1 MKKTIVIFLL
11 FITGIG
17 FAQNASTFFPA
28 ATGYK
33 WYYKNIPLDSLNNP
47 MTNLTRY
54 RIDSFAVTT
63 NYKGLL
69 ASVVRVKD
77 NLISLNQ
84 NTPYNDTSW
93 HNFQTTNGWEYL
105 STSMISD
112 TIPLPGFI
120 NFLKGLEN
128 WYNVYRYAQAVNSEY
143 VVLTKD
149 TTISFDTIS
158 APIRVKLKVKRLNDE
173 TVSTVNGNYLSKKFV
188 TTFGLYYRFFILE
201 IPIVERPDTNWIA
214 QNVWIVKKVS
224 PSVNVNLSPIGIPF
238 SFSVPGN
245 IYELTNPSIGIQNIS
260 SEIPVAFSL
269 KQNYPNPFNP
279 ETNIQFG
286 LSKNEFV
293 SIKVFDILGKEIAT
307 LVNEYKQAGTYLV
320 DFKAASLTSGV
331 YFYRMQAGAFTD
343 IKRMTLLK

>member
-1 MKKTIVIFLL
+1 MKKTIVILLL

-17 FAQNASTFFPA
+17 LAQNASTFFPA
-28 ATGYK
+28 TPGYK

-54 RIDSFAVTT
+54 RIDSFAVNA
-63 NYKGLL
+63 NYKGLP
-69 ASVVRVKD
+69 ASIVRIKD
-77 NLISLNQ
+77 NLLSFNQ

-105 STSMISD
+105 STAMITDS
-112 TIPLPGFI
+112 IPLPGFI

-143 VVLTKD
+143 IVLTKD
-149 TTISFDTIS
+149 TTISIDTIS

-173 TVSTVNGNYLSKKFV
+173 TVSTVNGNYISKKFV

-214 QNVWIVKKVS
+214 QNVWVVKKIS
-224 PSVNVNLSPIGIPF
+224 PSVNVNLSPIGVPF
-238 SFSVPGN
+238 SFSIPGN

-260 SEIPVAFSL
+260 SEIPAGFSL

-279 ETNIQFG
+279 VTNIQFG

-293 SIKVFDILGKEIAT
+293 SIIVFDILGKEIAT
-307 LVNEYKQAGTYLV
+307 LVNEYKQAGTYQV
-320 DFKAASLTSGV
+320 DFKATSLTSGV
-331 YFYRMQAGAFTD
+331 YFYRMKAGTFTD